1 MLSFAPSCSRL
12 PVRAFLFAPSCSR
25 LPVRAFLFAPSCSR
39 LPVRAF
45 LFALISGL
53 ACLLSCASACRANV
67 IPWDANAQ
75 GQFITAFC
83 LSSRG
88 TVWIGTEEQGVWQY
102 NPAAPAGKQYTHY
115 TQQDGLGDNNA
126 YALVCDKAGR
136 VWAGTLNHGVSVFN
150 GKEWRTY
157 GPLDGPLGSRVF
169 ALAVNPKDGGVWGAT
184 EAGLFRYENSHW
196 TYFTRAD
203 GLPSDQANALAFDT
217 DGTLYV
223 GTQCDGIAIAS
234 PADGYKFWRVVPG
247 PAALPNAPSG
257 TGLPSALINC
267 LLVTT
272 RGTVY
277 AGTNCG
283 LAASTDEGKTWQY
296 RRGLD
301 WKAKEAGLL
310 PPVTPA
316 SMTVSGDM
324 LSEDY
329 VTALAEGAD
338 GSLFVG
344 HRQTGVEAFS
354 PKTGLRVQSGL
365 NGAKTDSYV
374 NALLLSGQKVWAGL
388 YGGGVL
394 PPDAA
399 PATTSLV
406 SSPPA
411 APLPV
416 PAPPPTLAQLKTMLA
431 RTQQHKSSL
440 AVGGGAYLGDDWQTE
455 GDAIGHYGR
464 QYAVL
469 CAMNHVM
476 TCMNRYTVQGIMGD
490 HHAPGD
496 GLRWWLTWLQTDTPR
511 SLYTPVAGVRRQAEW
526 DDHGEVYVQS
536 AEGPDIWVFV
546 HLGEGDKHRVSLYFM
561 NKDGHQDDN
570 RYRDYVIEVKPSR
583 GTVAASDA
591 APTLAHARVHD
602 FWDGVYKSF
611 LLSSPGD
618 YAIKISRNGS
628 FNTILSGV
636 FIDKVVGAQTVEDT
650 EALAYMNGVHYDPP
664 VTGEVPKTPVASAAA
679 ALWKSLDS
687 YGDVQ
692 TQEADRLLAYR
703 ALASSGTAASLLAD
717 WRWSLGLWTPED
729 RAGFD
734 AAMAHARAAGV
745 KLAHARTPAEVAAA
759 SE

>member
-1 MLSFAPSCSRL
+1 MPCYL
-12 PVRAFLFAPSCSR
+12 SR

-88 TVWIGTEEQGVWQY
+88 TVWIGTEEQGVWRY
-102 NPAAPAGKQYTHY
+102 DPAAPAGKQYTHY
-115 TQQDGLGDNNA
+115 TTQDGLGDNNA

-157 GPLDGPLGSRVF
+157 GPQDGPLGSRVF

-388 YGGGVL
+388 YGAGCCRRT
-394 PPDAA
+394 P
-399 PATTSLV
+399 
-406 SSPPA
+406 
-411 APLPV
+411 PLP
-416 PAPPPTLAQLKTMLA
+416 QL
-431 RTQQHKSSL
+431 
-440 AVGGGAYLGDDWQTE
+440 
-455 GDAIGHYGR
+455 
-464 QYAVL
+464 
-469 CAMNHVM
+469 
-476 TCMNRYTVQGIMGD
+476 
-490 HHAPGD
+490 P
-496 GLRWWLTWLQTDTPR
+496 
-511 SLYTPVAGVRRQAEW
+511 
-526 DDHGEVYVQS
+526 
-536 AEGPDIWVFV
+536 
-546 HLGEGDKHRVSLYFM
+546 
-561 NKDGHQDDN
+561 
-570 RYRDYVIEVKPSR
+570 
-583 GTVAASDA
+583 
-591 APTLAHARVHD
+591 
-602 FWDGVYKSF
+602 
-611 LLSSPGD
+611 
-618 YAIKISRNGS
+618 
-628 FNTILSGV
+628 
-636 FIDKVVGAQTVEDT
+636 
-650 EALAYMNGVHYDPP
+650 
-664 VTGEVPKTPVASAAA
+664 
-679 ALWKSLDS
+679 
-687 YGDVQ
+687 
-692 TQEADRLLAYR
+692 
-703 ALASSGTAASLLAD
+703 
-717 WRWSLGLWTPED
+717 
-729 RAGFD
+729 
-734 AAMAHARAAGV
+734 
-745 KLAHARTPAEVAAA
+745 
-759 SE
+759 